1 VKVLVVDDHVIVR
14 EGIRRLLVPTSE
26 FVVSEAATAKEA
38 ATAFRN
44 TRPDV
49 VLLDLNLPN
58 GSGLDVLRRL
68 LAEDKGAKV
77 LIFSMHGEPFYVARA
92 LDAGARGYVSKSA
105 PAAELIAAVQ
115 KVAAGGH
122 YVEHEIAA
130 HLLVNR
136 YSNDLPLNRLTTREA
151 DIMRQL
157 GEGKTLASIATA
169 MGVTYKT
176 IANSCTII
184 KSKLGAERVAD
195 LIRLAIELR
204 DR

>member
-1 VKVLVVDDHVIVR
+1 
-14 EGIRRLLVPTSE
+14 
-26 FVVSEAATAKEA
+26 
-38 ATAFRN
+38 
-44 TRPDV
+44 
-49 VLLDLNLPN
+49 
-58 GSGLDVLRRL
+58 
-68 LAEDKGAKV
+68 
-77 LIFSMHGEPFYVARA
+77 
-92 LDAGARGYVSKSA
+92 
-105 PAAELIAAVQ
+105 
-115 KVAAGGH
+115 VAAGGH

-169 MGVTYKT
+169 LGVTYKT

-195 LIRLAIELR
+195 LIRLLPGRASGDSL
-204 DR
+204 

>member
-1 VKVLVVDDHVIVR
+1 MKVLVVDDHVIVR
-14 EGIRRLLVPTSE
+14 EGIRRLLTPASE
-26 FVVSEAATAKEA
+26 FVVTEAATAREA

-44 TRPDV
+44 ARPDV

-105 PAAELIAAVQ
+105 PAAELLAAIQ

-169 MGVTYKT
+169 LGVTYKT